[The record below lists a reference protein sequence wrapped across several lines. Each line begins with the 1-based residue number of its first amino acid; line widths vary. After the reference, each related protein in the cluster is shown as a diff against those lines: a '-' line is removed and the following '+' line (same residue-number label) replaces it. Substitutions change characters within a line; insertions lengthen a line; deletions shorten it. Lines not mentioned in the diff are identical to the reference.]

1 MARALCVWIAILFAA
16 DAVALAPGDR
26 VDNFRLLD
34 HQGAS
39 HELYYYADARAIV
52 LMVQGN
58 GCPIVRNA
66 MPDFREIR
74 NAYASENI
82 RFLLINSNP
91 QDTRATIARE
101 ADDFG
106 YDVPILVDETQLIGE
121 SLGLIRTAEVLV
133 IEPRSWTLAYRGS
146 LNDRSVAYER
156 QQAEP
161 GTHYLRDALDS
172 MLDGKPVAV
181 AQTDALGCLI
191 NFGKHEARTQ
201 ISYAATIAPILA
213 EKCVPCHRPGGI
225 GPWAMTSYDMVR
237 GFSPM
242 MREVIRTRRMPPW
255 HADPAFG
262 HFANDRSLSDEQTT
276 TLVHWIEAGSPRGD
290 GPDPLAT
297 AVHRAPQW
305 RLGEP
310 DLVIDVPAYD
320 VPATGVVDYQY
331 LDAKS
336 PVDHEVWV
344 RAAELLPGDRRA
356 LHHVLTRFSAPSHDG
371 GVDAFDR
378 GARRARGGFGGY
390 VPGSIAEEM
399 PDGTGVKLPAH
410 ANFSF
415 QMHYTPYGKS
425 TTDRSRLGIYFHDSP
440 PKHALD
446 GTVLINFRFRIPP
459 HASDHQDKASFTFE
473 RDALL
478 YRLFPHAHF
487 RGKAARFDAVYPDG
501 SDEVLLSVPNYDFNW
516 QTSYVLVEPKRI
528 PAGTKIT
535 FTMTWDN
542 SAQNPANPDPGKAV
556 RWGRQSW
563 HEMLFGTLSF
573 RYLGEDELA
582 NGTVA
587 SMLGT
592 LDKVD

>member
-1 MARALCVWIAILFAA
+1 MARALCVWIAILFAVYAADAA

-34 HQGAS
+34 HRGAS

-58 GCPIVRNA
+58 GCPIVRNS

-91 QDTRATIARE
+91 QDSRTTIAKE

-121 SLGLIRTAEVLV
+121 SMGLIRTAEVLV

-146 LNDRSVAYER
+146 LNDRSVAYE
-156 QQAEP
+156 QQKAEP
-161 GTHYLRDALDS
+161 STHYLRDALDS

-262 HFANDRSLSDEQTT
+262 HFANDRSLRDEQTT

-290 GPDPLAT
+290 GPDPL
-297 AVHRAPQW
+297 RSQ
-305 RLGEP
+305 
-310 DLVIDVPAYD
+310 
-320 VPATGVVDYQY
+320 QY
-331 LDAKS
+331 ND
-336 PVDHEVWV
+336 
-344 RAAELLPGDRRA
+344 
-356 LHHVLTRFSAPSHDG
+356 
-371 GVDAFDR
+371 
-378 GARRARGGFGGY
+378 
-390 VPGSIAEEM
+390 
-399 PDGTGVKLPAH
+399 
-410 ANFSF
+410 
-415 QMHYTPYGKS
+415 
-425 TTDRSRLGIYFHDSP
+425 
-440 PKHALD
+440 
-446 GTVLINFRFRIPP
+446 
-459 HASDHQDKASFTFE
+459 
-473 RDALL
+473 
-478 YRLFPHAHF
+478 
-487 RGKAARFDAVYPDG
+487 
-501 SDEVLLSVPNYDFNW
+501 
-516 QTSYVLVEPKRI
+516 
-528 PAGTKIT
+528 
-535 FTMTWDN
+535 
-542 SAQNPANPDPGKAV
+542 
-556 RWGRQSW
+556 
-563 HEMLFGTLSF
+563 
-573 RYLGEDELA
+573 
-582 NGTVA
+582 
-587 SMLGT
+587 
-592 LDKVD
+592 